1 MDVKAKKISS
11 NMEDYLEAVYHF
23 ENRSG
28 FARVSEIAGKI
39 GVKKSSVNTALK
51 NLSNRGLLTHEK
63 YGSASLTKAGKR
75 LASELQGKEDILFRF
90 LTKYLSIQPDMARE
104 EACKMEH
111 SISKLTFSRL
121 KNFLRKVN
129 I

>member
-23 ENRSG
+23 EKRSG

-51 NLSNRGLLTHEK
+51 NLSNRGLVTHEK
-63 YGSASLTKAGKR
+63 YGSASLTKAGKL

>member
-23 ENRSG
+23 ENKSG
-28 FARVSEIAGKI
+28 FVRVSDIAKKL
-39 GVKKSSVNTALK
+39 GVKKSSVNTAFKKLSDKGMLK
-51 NLSNRGLLTHEK
+51 HEK
-63 YGSASLTKAGKR
+63 YGSTSLTDIGKR
-75 LASELQGKEDILFRF
+75 LACELQGKEDILFRF

-111 SISKLTFSRL
+111 SISKLTLSRL
-121 KNFLRKVN
+121 KGFLKKVN